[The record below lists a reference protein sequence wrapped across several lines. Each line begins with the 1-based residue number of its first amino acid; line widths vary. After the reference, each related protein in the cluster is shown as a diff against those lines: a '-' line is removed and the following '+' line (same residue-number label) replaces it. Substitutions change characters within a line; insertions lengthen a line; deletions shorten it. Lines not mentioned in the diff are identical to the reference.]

1 MNLKIGDSETP
12 KSRITAITDKWRL
25 LKVRNAG
32 LRKSLNSWSLCR
44 ESNP

>member
-1 MNLKIGDSETP
+1 MNLKVGDSETP

-25 LKVRNAG
+25 LKVRNGA
-32 LRKSLNSWSLCR
+32 LRESLNSWSLCR